1 MNQVLR
7 KGARKGSKTT
17 MMNVETN
24 DTAAA
29 VAEQGA
35 TVAPQKAALKK
46 AASRKKGAPQGQ
58 KRAKGT
64 PPNKPAKKAQKSAR
78 QQARTIGKGAKILEL
93 IGRAKGATLAEI
105 RSATGWQAHSVRGFI
120 STAGNKHGIQIESA
134 RNEAGGRFY
143 RIAQ

>member
-78 QQARTIGKGAKILEL
+78 QQAPHHRQ
-93 IGRAKGATLAEI
+93 GREDPGVDRQGEGRDPGRDQECHRVASPQRARLHLH
-105 RSATGWQAHSVRGFI
+105 RWQQARYPDRVR
-120 STAGNKHGIQIESA
+120 QE
-134 RNEAGGRFY
+134 
-143 RIAQ
+143 